1 MDENEELLNVI
12 REVIDRFGMDKEEVK
27 EEGIPEALFHIV
39 KSQTYLP
46 VRSIKQQWL
55 EEEKLYKELG
65 SVKNNGKEP
74 ETYSEEQD
82 YYLPSEDFLEQIFD
96 S

>member
-1 MDENEELLNVI
+1 
-12 REVIDRFGMDKEEVK
+12 
-27 EEGIPEALFHIV
+27 V